1 MTNQPSIKCISS
13 VLERAMPAVERCDEV
28 MEGIRKAYPYFVPAR
43 YHGALCSYNT
53 SGYMPPMLAAAQPYM
68 GNWLLFCD
76 FLQGPPIEEKKIA
89 EVPEIQLKND
99 EPVVAEVVEVSVTQ
113 VSANTGDIAV
123 VEILVEEIITANEN
137 KGDDII
143 EEVIIG
149 AEPEVLI
156 VEEEPEELI
165 GAGEDKQ
172 TKEEE
177 ALIIPMVSFDYF
189 LLKGEKIPDEMP
201 EEIDSL
207 KTEKETEAEKALM
220 VMMSFSDWLLHFKHS
235 GERQQEETKDQKALK
250 TMWQKE
256 KLAAAMEEENEE
268 IPENVFKM
276 AVDSITQEEGMA
288 SETLADIYI
297 RQGKYDHAIDMYRKL
312 SLLNPQKNTYFA
324 RKIEE
329 ALKNKQS

>member
-1 MTNQPSIKCISS
+1 MNNQPSIKCISS
-13 VLERAMPAVERCDEV
+13 VLDRAMPVPAHSDEV
-28 MEGIRKAYPYFVPAR
+28 MEGILKAYPYFVPAR
-43 YHGALCSYNT
+43 YHGALCSY
-53 SGYMPPMLAAAQPYM
+53 SRAGYAPAMLAAAQPYM

-76 FLQGPPIEEKKIA
+76 FLQGPRIEDTLPAEK
-89 EVPEIQLKND
+89 PEIQVKIN
-99 EPVVAEVVEVSVTQ
+99 EPVVAEMVEVP
-113 VSANTGDIAV
+113 VSPVPAHMGESTAIG
-123 VEILVEEIITANEN
+123 ILVEEIITADES

-143 EEVIIG
+143 EEVIFV
-149 AEPEVLI
+149 AEPEVLM
-156 VEEEPEELI
+156 VEVVPEELV
-165 GAGEDKQ
+165 GTVENKQ
-172 TKEEE
+172 AKEEE
-177 ALIIPMVSFDYF
+177 ALITPMVSFDYF
-189 LLKGEKIPDEMP
+189 LLKGEKIPDELP
-201 EEIDSL
+201 VEIESL

>member
-1 MTNQPSIKCISS
+1 MTNQPSIKCISC
-13 VLERAMPAVERCDEV
+13 VLERAMPAAAHSDGV
-28 MEGIRKAYPYFVPAR
+28 MEGIVEAYPYFVPGR

-53 SGYMPPMLAAAQPYM
+53 SGYSPAMLAAAQPYM
-68 GNWLLFCD
+68 GNWLLFCE
-76 FLQGPPIEEKKIA
+76 FLQGPRIEEKKIA
-89 EVPEIQLKND
+89 EVPEIQVKKD
-99 EPVVAEVVEVSVTQ
+99 EPVVAEVVEVPVTP
-113 VSANTGDIAV
+113 VSANK
-123 VEILVEEIITANEN
+123 VEGAAIGILVEEIITADES

-143 EEVIIG
+143 EEVIIVS
-149 AEPEVLI
+149 EPEVLI